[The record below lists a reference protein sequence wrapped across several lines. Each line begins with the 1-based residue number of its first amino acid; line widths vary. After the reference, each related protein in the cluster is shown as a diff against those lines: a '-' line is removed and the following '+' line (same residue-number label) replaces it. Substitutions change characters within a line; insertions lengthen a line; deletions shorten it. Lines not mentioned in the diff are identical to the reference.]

1 VSTGDGV
8 YRRIVPRLW
17 NETIESH
24 RREVREAI
32 MEATAALVLEHGLR
46 GVTMAQ
52 IADRAGIGR
61 ATLYKYFPDVDAIL
75 HAWHGREIES
85 HLRQL
90 AQIRDGAGDPDDR
103 LVAVLTRYGRI
114 VRQTHSHGTDL
125 VKFLH
130 PDHQV
135 ADAHGQLHTML
146 QELIAEAAQDGRL
159 RDDIEPA
166 ELAGYCL
173 HALTGAG
180 ALTGDAAVDRLV
192 TVIVD
197 GLRPPR

>member
-1 VSTGDGV
+1 MYS
-8 YRRIVPRLW
+8 RIVPRLW

-24 RREVREAI
+24 RREVRDAI
-32 MEATAALVLEHGLR
+32 MDTTAALVLEHGLR

-75 HAWHGREIES
+75 HTWHGREIDS
-85 HLRQL
+85 HLQQL
-90 AQIRDGAGDPDDR
+90 AQIRDGAGDPSAR
-103 LVAVLTRYGRI
+103 LVAVLTRYGHI
-114 VRQTHSHGTDL
+114 VRQTHSHDTDL

-135 ADAHGQLHTML
+135 ADAHGQLRKMI
-146 QELIAEAAQDGRL
+146 QQLIAEAARDGRL

-173 HALTGAG
+173 HALTGA
-180 ALTGDAAVDRLV
+180 APLTGDAAVDRLV
-192 TVIVD
+192 TLIVD